1 MKMTVRAR
9 LVLFFLFLC
18 LASVPSAAAQPADLV
33 FRNGAVYTL
42 DASRSWAEAVAVSRG
57 RIVYVGPEN
66 GIGPWIGSGTNVVD
80 LQGKMLLPGFHDS
93 HLHLIAGGL
102 QTSECRLETLNTPEQ
117 IVGAVRRCA
126 QENPQKPW
134 IRGQGWQLPL
144 FPPTGP
150 HKNLLDQAVPDR
162 PVLLLG
168 GDGHSVWVNSRALE
182 IAGVTRETPD
192 PSNGRIE
199 RDPATGEPTGTL
211 REQAITLV
219 SKHIPPLSEAEV
231 LDGLRQGLKAAA
243 SAGITSLHDA
253 AASPKMLDAFAEL
266 DRKGELTARTTAAI
280 RIEPG
285 ETPPDFAGLAEMRK
299 KYQGKRLRVPAVKLF
314 ADGVL
319 ESQTAAVLE
328 PYVGRNGDRG
338 TLIWEPDVFERLIAA
353 ADREGFQIHVHAIGD
368 RAIRLTLDAF
378 EKARAANGRRDARHM
393 MAHIQLIDPQDLPR
407 FRKLGVIADFQPL
420 WAQEDPYMTQLTIP
434 FLGPERARWIYPIHS
449 VAKTGAVLASG
460 SDWPVSTINPLAAI
474 QVAMTRRALTAAPG
488 PAWIPEEVIDLPTAL
503 ASYTIQGAYANF
515 QEAETGSIEVGKAA
529 DLVVLE
535 RDLFAIPPSEIYRV
549 KVLLTLLEGK
559 EIYRDPGFRI
569 SPGR

>member
-1 MKMTVRAR
+1 MKKSACAR
-9 LVLFFLFLC
+9 LLMFFLSLS
-18 LASVPSAAAQPADLV
+18 LAFVQAAAAQPADLV

-42 DASRSWAEAVAVSRG
+42 DAARSWAEAVAVSRG
-57 RIVYVGPEN
+57 RIVWVGPEN
-66 GIGPWIGSGTNVVD
+66 GIGPWIGSGTTVVD
-80 LQGKMLLPGFHDS
+80 LQGKMLLPGFQDS

-102 QTSECRLETLNTPEQ
+102 QMSECRLETLTTPEQ
-117 IVGAVRRCA
+117 IVDAVRRCA

-150 HKNLLDQAVPDR
+150 HKNLLDQAVSDR

-168 GDGHSVWVNSRALE
+168 GDGHSAWVNSRALE

-199 RDPATGEPTGTL
+199 RDPGTGEPTGTL

-219 SKHIPPLSEAEV
+219 SKHIPPLGEAEV
-231 LDGLRQGLKAAA
+231 LEGLRRGLKAAA
-243 SAGITSLHDA
+243 SSGITSLHDA

-285 ETPPDFAGLAEMRK
+285 ETPPDIAGLAQMRK

-328 PYVGRNGDRG
+328 PYIGRDGDRG

-368 RAIRLTLDAF
+368 RGVRLTLDAF
-378 EKARAANGRRDARHM
+378 EKARAANGRRDARHI
-393 MAHIQLIDPQDLPR
+393 MAHLQLIDPQDLPR

-420 WAQEDPYMTQLTIP
+420 WAQEDPYVAQLTVP
-434 FLGPERARWIYPIHS
+434 FLGPERSRRMYPIHS
-449 VAKTGAVLASG
+449 LAKTGAVLASG
-460 SDWPVSTINPLAAI
+460 SDWPISSPNPLVAI
-474 QVAMTRRALTAAPG
+474 QVAMTRRAPTAAAG
-488 PAWIPEEVIDLPTAL
+488 PAWIPEEAIDLPTAL

-515 QEAETGSIEVGKAA
+515 QEAETGSIEVRKAA

-549 KVLLTLLEGK
+549 KILLTLLEGK
-559 EIYRDPGFRI
+559 EIYRDPAFKI
-569 SPGR
+569 SSGR